1 MKLSMYSLKPL
12 LIDMGVNLRCRN
24 IRVAKHFLDDAQ
36 IGAIP
41 EQMRRETVPEKMRI
55 NILLQPG
62 VPRMFFHDLPDSRRR

>member
-12 LIDMGVNLRCRN
+12 LIDMSVNLRCRN
-24 IRVAKHFLDDAQ
+24 ICVAKHFLDDAQ

-55 NILLQPG
+55 NVLLQPG
-62 VPRMFFHDLPDSRRR
+62 MPRMLFHDLPDTHRC